1 MKKNPLKTSN
11 KAVASPIKPSTSHP
25 NAAATKRKFGV
36 GRGKDISIT
45 AKYFDSSAISSDNS
59 DRDNTNDNKLEVE
72 SSSES
77 ESDAS
82 EISVRSRQRDS
93 DSENPNSKSV
103 KDSAAN
109 TTVTTKNSVV
119 DQIVTSNT
127 KEVKSTS
134 KASTNGPVLLDN
146 VDFAKAIFVDAKES
160 AKVKPA
166 KREDIKKSVSEQPI
180 KRLPILFNTGN
191 KFKTNCL
198 PILANSRPF
207 TELRITNGNSILQKA
222 KSWTDVCPK
231 PEIKLPKIPLRRQVT
246 VEPKIEE
253 TCMEEVKMEIDVV
266 SVDDDKFDA
275 TASGMAK
282 KKLNVQEY
290 LKRKNINPLVNG
302 KTKICRDEHSY
313 GKPAETA
320 PKPAADE
327 NELASN
333 SVSSLYEEIV
343 SVSMGCGT
351 DISIPEHRVTGN
363 SDASKSTVLLSKIQ
377 TTIENAH
384 AAIEHGKISSNSLI
398 SSIQDVILKKTT
410 IKVETADC
418 ADDKKPTVKNEE
430 REHGENKVIM
440 HLRKDRIRPTT
451 VTIAIQTDPY
461 FQFSPLE
468 RLAPFGRG
476 NEHIDRCKSLGRSSV
491 ANKTAHDARSMRAHS
506 IQLDRYANRNY
517 RTQKDHTESSYYSDE
532 DAHPQ
537 MSSPQRRSRH
547 SEYLESIAHPST
559 IVNSHNQVRRRHKR
573 SVSYK
578 NNRRYRSSKF
588 DRDTNRHR
596 TISRSLSQS
605 SDTSSSS
612 HISTLTTS
620 SSATVSSASTKSFNS
635 YGDSS
640 AKSYYDDEHCDRRH
654 NRSAQNWSR
663 ARNQPMSNHRSDSPG
678 TFNRLQRI
686 PFAQLI
692 NFCCIQLSEHRRIV
706 YVGRIE
712 SATTKDDLRRI
723 FSVYG
728 RVENVTIHYKE

>member
-1 MKKNPLKTSN
+1 MKINPLKTSN
-11 KAVASPIKPSTSHP
+11 KVLTMPTKPSTSHP
-25 NAAATKRKFGV
+25 NAVATKRKFGV

-45 AKYFDSSAISSDNS
+45 AKYFNSSAQSSDNS
-59 DRDNTNDNKLEVE
+59 DRDNTNDDNLDVQN
-72 SSSES
+72 SSES

-82 EISVRSRQRDS
+82 EISVRSKKWDN
-93 DSENPNSKSV
+93 DLENPNSKCV
-103 KDSAAN
+103 KDKDTN
-109 TTVTTKNSVV
+109 VTVTTKNSVAE
-119 DQIVTSNT
+119 QIVTSNT

-134 KASTNGPVLLDN
+134 KVSKNGPVLLEN
-146 VDFAKAIFVDAKES
+146 VDFAKAIFVDAKEA

-166 KREDIKKSVSEQPI
+166 RREDIMKSISEQPI
-180 KRLPILFNTGN
+180 KRLPILFNNGN

-198 PILANSRPF
+198 PVLASSRPF
-207 TELRITNGNSILQKA
+207 TELRMTNGNPILQKA

-231 PEIKLPKIPLRRQVT
+231 PEVKLPKIPLRRQVT

-253 TCMEEVKMEIDVV
+253 NCMEEVKMEIDVV

-275 TASGMAK
+275 TASVMAK
-282 KKLNVQEY
+282 KKLNIQEY
-290 LKRKNINPLVNG
+290 LKRKNINPLVSG
-302 KTKICRDEHSY
+302 KMKICRDEHSY

-320 PKPAADE
+320 PKPVADE

-351 DISIPEHRVTGN
+351 DISIPELRVDSISN
-363 SDASKSTVLLSKIQ
+363 ASKSTVLLSKIQ
-377 TTIENAH
+377 TTIEKAH
-384 AAIEHGKISSNSLI
+384 AAIEHGRISSNSLI

-410 IKVETADC
+410 VKVETPDC
-418 ADDKKPTVKNEE
+418 ADDAKPTVKNEGH
-430 REHGENKVIM
+430 EHGENKVIM
-440 HLRKDRIRPTT
+440 HLRKDRIRPKTI
-451 VTIAIQTDPY
+451 TIAIQTDPY
-461 FQFSPLE
+461 FQFPPLE
-468 RLAPFGRG
+468 RLAPISRG
-476 NEHIDRCKSLGRSSV
+476 NEHFNRCKSLGRSSV
-491 ANKTAHDARSMRAHS
+491 AIATAHDARSLRAHS

-517 RTQKDHTESSYYSDE
+517 RTQKDHIESSYYSDE

-559 IVNSHNQVRRRHKR
+559 LMNSHSQVRRRHKR
-573 SVSYK
+573 SDSYK

-612 HISTLTTS
+612 HISTTTTS
-620 SSATVSSASTKSFNS
+620 SSATASSASTKSFNS

-654 NRSAQNWSR
+654 NRSAQNWPR
-663 ARNQPMSNHRSDSPG
+663 ARNQQMSNHRSDSPG
-678 TFNRLQRI
+678 TLNRCRE
-686 PFAQLI
+686 F
-692 NFCCIQLSEHRRIV
+692 
-706 YVGRIE
+706 
-712 SATTKDDLRRI
+712 D
-723 FSVYG
+723 FS
-728 RVENVTIHYKE
+728 N